1 MGFGVDVTRGW
12 MIKLPI
18 ADTTGNSLAF
28 SAKRFDL
35 KGSVSIVIGDT
46 SSLRNKI
53 RTKLV

>member
-1 MGFGVDVTRGW
+1 

-18 ADTTGNSLAF
+18 VDTTDNSLAF
-28 SAKRFDL
+28 SAKRFGL
-35 KGSVSIVIGDT
+35 KGSVSTVIGDT